1 MAYTAPPYRTREA
14 NAMPPLALSDEQIDA
29 LVRAAA
35 PLPPR
40 LRKPFL
46 EDVARA
52 LQGRELGDGVIHRVV
67 VEIQRRYWDPPL
79 THPGKYE

>member
-1 MAYTAPPYRTREA
+1 
-14 NAMPPLALSDEQIDA
+14 MPSPQPLALSDELLDA
-29 LVRAAA
+29 VMRAAA
-35 PLPPR
+35 PLSPR
-40 LRKPFL
+40 QRKPFL

-52 LQGRELGDGVIHRVV
+52 LNGREVGPGLVHRIV